1 MWKEKGRDLMRKSVL
16 VYLVLLISI
25 FCYANICFAAIKGDI
40 NGDGRIDEKDVTL
53 VKEYLIDLRTFS
65 DYEFYLADMND
76 DKQITLT
83 DMVLVLRVSLGE
95 NISDGDVLGDVN
107 SDGRLDSQDYDLLL
121 AYVQGKATLTN
132 RAMAV
137 ADANRDG
144 AINILDCVWIL
155 NIVKGKTY
163 YPVEVVN
170 VPDGWY
176 KISPIREQDMSLTTN
191 DGAVDKSQ
199 PNWEY
204 AIQGQTPYIEKYT
217 NDDYHKFYIQR
228 NGDSYAIRSKV
239 NNMYMRTMENG
250 RVSFGLEGDSTLFI
264 WKFIKSNGAYY
275 LVSMMGETGK
285 VLDKQGPFYV
295 EMSTIGNLD
304 SQRWVLQKVDA
315 PGSNSKPST
324 PDNKQETD
332 KNKDNNNNNNNNNS
346 GDDNQKE
353 ENSNVNGKY
362 YTVSTPCQNLLLRKA
377 ANNKSE
383 VIAKMPKGS
392 KVIVTSIDNNGWAS
406 VEFQGQKGYAF
417 AKFLTKGE

>member
-1 MWKEKGRDLMRKSVL
+1 MRKSVL

-25 FCYANICFAAIKGDI
+25 FCYANICFAAAKGDI

-53 VKEYLIDLRTFS
+53 IQEYITELRTFS
-65 DYEFYLADMND
+65 DYEFYLADMNG

-83 DMVLVLRVSLGE
+83 DMALVISVSLGE
-95 NISDGDVLGDVN
+95 NISDGDILGDVN

-121 AYVQGKATLTN
+121 AYVQGKTTLTN

-144 AINILDCVWIL
+144 AINILDCVWVL

-163 YPVEVVN
+163 YPVEVIN

-176 KISPIREQDMSLTTN
+176 KISPIREQDMSLTIN
-191 DGAVDKSQ
+191 DKGVDKSQ
-199 PNWEY
+199 PNWQY
-204 AIQGQTPYIEKYT
+204 AIQGQIPYIEKYT

-228 NGDSYAIRSKV
+228 NGDNYAIRSKV
-239 NNMYMRTMENG
+239 GNMYICTMENG
-250 RVSFGLEGDSTLFI
+250 RVIFGLAGNSIPFI
-264 WKFIKSNGAYY
+264 WKFIKSNGACY
-275 LVSMMGETGK
+275 LVSMRGEAGK
-285 VLDKQGPFYV
+285 VLDNKGSSYV
-295 EMSTIGNLD
+295 EMSTIDNLD
-304 SQRWVLQKVDA
+304 SQRWVLQEVDA
-315 PGSNSKPST
+315 PSSTSKPST

-332 KNKDNNNNNNNNNS
+332 KNKDNNNNNNNS
-346 GDDNQKE
+346 GDDNKKD

>member
-1 MWKEKGRDLMRKSVL
+1 MRKSVL

-25 FCYANICFAAIKGDI
+25 FCYANICFAAAKGDI

-53 VKEYLIDLRTFS
+53 IKKYIIELITFS

-83 DMVLVLRVSLGE
+83 DMAMAIRVSLGE

-144 AINILDCVWIL
+144 AINILDCVWVL

-163 YPVEVVN
+163 YPVEMAD

-176 KISPIREQDMSLTTN
+176 KISPIRAQDMSLTIN
-191 DGAVDKSQ
+191 DKGVDKSQ
-199 PNWEY
+199 PTWQY
-204 AIQGQTPYIEKYT
+204 AIQGQTPYMEKYS

-228 NGDSYAIRSKV
+228 NGDSYAIRSQIG
-239 NNMYMRTMENG
+239 NMYICNLENG
-250 RVSFGLEGDSTLFI
+250 RVIFGLAGNNIPFI
-264 WKFIKSNGAYY
+264 WKFIKSNGACY
-275 LVSMMGETGK
+275 LVSMRGEAGK
-285 VLDKQGPFYV
+285 VLDNKGSSYV
-295 EMSTIGNLD
+295 EMSTIDNLD

-315 PGSNSKPST
+315 PSSNSKPST

-332 KNKDNNNNNNNNNS
+332 KNKDNNNNNNNS
-346 GDDNQKE
+346 GDGNRKDG
-353 ENSNVNGKY
+353 NSNVDGTY
-362 YTVSTPCQNLLLRKA
+362 YTVSPPCQNLLLRKD

>member
-1 MWKEKGRDLMRKSVL
+1 MRKSVL

-25 FCYANICFAAIKGDI
+25 FCYANICFAAAKGDI

-53 VKEYLIDLRTFS
+53 IQEYITELRTFS
-65 DYEFYLADMND
+65 DYEFYLADMNG

-83 DMVLVLRVSLGE
+83 DMALVISVSLGE
-95 NISDGDVLGDVN
+95 NISDGDILGDVN

-144 AINILDCVWIL
+144 AINILDCVWVL

-176 KISPIREQDMSLTTN
+176 KISPIREQDMSLTIN
-191 DGAVDKSQ
+191 DKGVDKSQ
-199 PNWEY
+199 PNWQY
-204 AIQGQTPYIEKYT
+204 AIQGQIPYIEKYT

-228 NGDSYAIRSKV
+228 NGDNYAIRSKV
-239 NNMYMRTMENG
+239 GNMFIYTLQNG
-250 RVSFGLEGDSTLFI
+250 RVVFGLAGNSPFI

-275 LVSMMGETGK
+275 LVSMMGGAGK
-285 VLDKQGPFYV
+285 VLDNKGSSYV
-295 EMSTIGNLD
+295 EMSTIDNLD
-304 SQRWVLQKVDA
+304 SQRWVLEKI
-315 PGSNSKPST
+315 SEMSSLKPED
-324 PDNKQETD
+324 PNNKR
-332 KNKDNNNNNNNNNS
+332 
-346 GDDNQKE
+346 E
-353 ENSNVNGKY
+353 EY

>member
-1 MWKEKGRDLMRKSVL
+1 MRKSVL
-16 VYLVLLISI
+16 VYLVLIISI
-25 FCYANICFAAIKGDI
+25 FCYANICFAATKGDI
-40 NGDGRIDEKDVTL
+40 NGDGRINESDRQIL
-53 VKEYLIDLRTFS
+53 S
-65 DYEFYLADMND
+65 DYLQGRKNLTDYEKSLADINGD
-76 DKQITLT
+76 SIVDNRDLDILIQIAKGTY
-83 DMVLVLRVSLGE
+83 S
-95 NISDGDVLGDVN
+95 SYGDILGDVN

-144 AINILDCVWIL
+144 AINILDCVWVL

-176 KISPIREQDMSLTTN
+176 KISPIREQDMSLTIN
-191 DGAVDKSQ
+191 DKGVDKSQ
-199 PNWEY
+199 PNWQY
-204 AIQGQTPYIEKYT
+204 AIQGQIPYIEKYT

-228 NGDSYAIRSKV
+228 NGDNYAIRSKV
-239 NNMYMRTMENG
+239 GNMYICTMENG
-250 RVSFGLEGDSTLFI
+250 RVIFGLEGNSIPFI
-264 WKFIKSNGAYY
+264 WKFIKSNGACY
-275 LVSMMGETGK
+275 LVSMRGEAGK
-285 VLDKQGPFYV
+285 VLDNKGSSYV
-295 EMSTIGNLD
+295 EMSTIDNLD
-304 SQRWVLQKVDA
+304 SQRWVLEKI
-315 PGSNSKPST
+315 SETSSLKPEDT
-324 PDNKQETD
+324 NNKR
-332 KNKDNNNNNNNNNS
+332 
-346 GDDNQKE
+346 E
-353 ENSNVNGKY
+353 EY

>member
-1 MWKEKGRDLMRKSVL
+1 MRKSVL
-16 VYLVLLISI
+16 VYLVLIISI
-25 FCYANICFAAIKGDI
+25 FCYANICFAATKGDI
-40 NGDGRIDEKDVTL
+40 NGDGRINEGDRQIL
-53 VKEYLIDLRTFS
+53 S
-65 DYEFYLADMND
+65 DYLQGRKNLTDYEKSLADINGD
-76 DKQITLT
+76 SIVDNRDLDILTQIAKGTY
-83 DMVLVLRVSLGE
+83 S
-95 NISDGDVLGDVN
+95 SYGDILGDVN

-144 AINILDCVWIL
+144 AINILDCVWVL

-176 KISPIREQDMSLTTN
+176 KISPIREQDMSLTIN
-191 DGAVDKSQ
+191 DKGIDKSQ
-199 PNWEY
+199 PNWQY
-204 AIQGQTPYIEKYT
+204 AIQGQIPYIEKYT

-228 NGDSYAIRSKV
+228 NSDNYAIRSKV
-239 NNMYMRTMENG
+239 GNMYICTMENG
-250 RVSFGLEGDSTLFI
+250 RVIFGLEGNSIPFI

-275 LVSMMGETGK
+275 LVSMRGEAGK
-285 VLDKQGPFYV
+285 VLDNKGSSYV
-295 EMSTIGNLD
+295 EMATIDNLD
-304 SQRWVLQKVDA
+304 SQRWVLEKI
-315 PGSNSKPST
+315 SETSSLKPEDT
-324 PDNKQETD
+324 NNKR
-332 KNKDNNNNNNNNNS
+332 
-346 GDDNQKE
+346 E
-353 ENSNVNGKY
+353 EY

>member
-1 MWKEKGRDLMRKSVL
+1 MRKSVL
-16 VYLVLLISI
+16 VYLVLLINI
-25 FCYANICFAAIKGDI
+25 FCYANICFAATKGDI

-53 VKEYLIDLRTFS
+53 IKEYIIELRTFS
-65 DYEFYLADMND
+65 DYEFYLADMNG

-83 DMVLVLRVSLGE
+83 DMAMVIRVSLGE

-121 AYVQGKATLTN
+121 AYVQGKVTLTN

-144 AINILDCVWIL
+144 AINILDCVWVL

-163 YPVEVVN
+163 YPVEMAN
-170 VPDGWY
+170 MPDGWY
-176 KISPIREQDMSLTTN
+176 KISPIREQDMSLTIN
-191 DGAVDKSQ
+191 DKGVDKSQ
-199 PNWEY
+199 PNWQY
-204 AIQGQTPYIEKYT
+204 AIQGQIPYIEKYT

-239 NNMYMRTMENG
+239 GNMYICTMENG
-250 RVSFGLEGDSTLFI
+250 RVIFGLAGNNIPFI
-264 WKFIKSNGAYY
+264 WKFIKSNGACY
-275 LVSMMGETGK
+275 LVSMRGEAGK
-285 VLDKQGPFYV
+285 VLDNKGSSYV
-295 EMSTIGNLD
+295 EMSTIDNLD
-304 SQRWVLQKVDA
+304 SQRWVLEKISETPYPKPED
-315 PGSNSKPST
+315 PNGDSNR
-324 PDNKQETD
+324 
-332 KNKDNNNNNNNNNS
+332 KD
-346 GDDNQKE
+346 

>member
-1 MWKEKGRDLMRKSVL
+1 MRKSVF

-25 FCYANICFAAIKGDI
+25 FCYANICFAATKGDI

-53 VKEYLIDLRTFS
+53 IQEYITELRTFS
-65 DYEFYLADMND
+65 DYEFYLADMD
-76 DKQITLT
+76 GDKQITLT
-83 DMVLVLRVSLGE
+83 DMALVISVSLGE

-144 AINILDCVWIL
+144 AINILDCVWVL

-176 KISPIREQDMSLTTN
+176 KISPIREQDMSLTIN
-191 DGAVDKSQ
+191 DKGVDKSQ
-199 PNWEY
+199 PNWQY
-204 AIQGQTPYIEKYT
+204 AIQGQIPYIEKYT

-228 NGDSYAIRSKV
+228 NGDNYAISSKV
-239 NNMYMRTMENG
+239 GNMYIWTMENG
-250 RVSFGLEGDSTLFI
+250 RVIFGLAGNSIPFI
-264 WKFIKSNGAYY
+264 WKFIKSNEAYY
-275 LVSMMGETGK
+275 LVSMRGEAGK
-285 VLDKQGPFYV
+285 VLDNKGSSYV
-295 EMSTIGNLD
+295 EMSTIDNLD
-304 SQRWVLQKVDA
+304 SQRWVLEKISETPYPKPED
-315 PGSNSKPST
+315 SN
-324 PDNKQETD
+324 DKQE
-332 KNKDNNNNNNNNNS
+332 
-346 GDDNQKE
+346 E
-353 ENSNVNGKY
+353 Y

>member
-1 MWKEKGRDLMRKSVL
+1 MRKSVL

-40 NGDGRIDEKDVTL
+40 NGDGRINESDRQIL
-53 VKEYLIDLRTFS
+53 S
-65 DYEFYLADMND
+65 DYLQGR
-76 DKQITLT
+76 KTLT
-83 DMVLVLRVSLGE
+83 DYEKSLADI
-95 NISDGDVLGDVN
+95 NGDSIVDNRDLDILTQIAKGTYSSYGDILGDVN
-107 SDGRLDSQDYDLLL
+107 SDGRLDSQDYSLLL

-144 AINILDCVWIL
+144 AINILDCVWVL

-176 KISPIREQDMSLTTN
+176 KISPIREQDMSLTIN
-191 DGAVDKSQ
+191 DKGVDKSQ
-199 PNWEY
+199 PTWQY
-204 AIQGQTPYIEKYT
+204 AIQGQTPYMEKYS

-228 NGDSYAIRSKV
+228 NGDSYAIRSQIG
-239 NNMYMRTMENG
+239 NMYICNLENG
-250 RVSFGLEGDSTLFI
+250 RVIFGLAGNSIPFI

-275 LVSMMGETGK
+275 LVSMRGEAGK
-285 VLDKQGPFYV
+285 VLDNKGSSYV
-295 EMSTIGNLD
+295 EMSTIDNLD
-304 SQRWVLQKVDA
+304 SQRWILEKISETSY
-315 PGSNSKPST
+315 PKPED
-324 PDNKQETD
+324 PNDNP
-332 KNKDNNNNNNNNNS
+332 NDNPN
-346 GDDNQKE
+346 G
-353 ENSNVNGKY
+353 NSNQY
-362 YTVSTPCQNLLLRKA
+362 YMVAPPCQNLLLRKA

>member
-1 MWKEKGRDLMRKSVL
+1 MRKSVL
-16 VYLVLLISI
+16 VYLVLIISI
-25 FCYANICFAAIKGDI
+25 FCYANICFAATKGDI
-40 NGDGRIDEKDVTL
+40 NGDGRINESDRQIL
-53 VKEYLIDLRTFS
+53 S
-65 DYEFYLADMND
+65 DYLQGRKNLTDYEKSLADINGD
-76 DKQITLT
+76 SIVDNRDLDILTQIAKGTYSSYG
-83 DMVLVLRVSLGE
+83 DILGE
-95 NISDGDVLGDVN
+95 VN

-121 AYVQGKATLTN
+121 AYVQGKAILTN

-144 AINILDCVWIL
+144 AINILDCVWVL

-176 KISPIREQDMSLTTN
+176 KISPIREQDMSLTIN
-191 DGAVDKSQ
+191 DKGVDKSQ
-199 PNWEY
+199 PNWQY
-204 AIQGQTPYIEKYT
+204 AIQGQIPYIEKYT

-228 NGDSYAIRSKV
+228 NSDNYAIRSKV
-239 NNMYMRTMENG
+239 GNMYICTMENG
-250 RVSFGLEGDSTLFI
+250 RVIFGLEGNSIPFI

-275 LVSMMGETGK
+275 LVSMRGEAGK
-285 VLDKQGPFYV
+285 VLDNKGSSYV
-295 EMSTIGNLD
+295 EMSTIDNLD
-304 SQRWVLQKVDA
+304 SQRWVLEKI
-315 PGSNSKPST
+315 SETSSLKPEDT
-324 PDNKQETD
+324 NNKR
-332 KNKDNNNNNNNNNS
+332 
-346 GDDNQKE
+346 E
-353 ENSNVNGKY
+353 EY

>member
-1 MWKEKGRDLMRKSVL
+1 MRKSVL
-16 VYLVLLISI
+16 VYLVLIISI
-25 FCYANICFAAIKGDI
+25 FCYANICFAATKGDI

-53 VKEYLIDLRTFS
+53 VKEYIIGLRTFS

-107 SDGRLDSQDYDLLL
+107 SDGRLDSQDNDLLL

-144 AINILDCVWIL
+144 AINIMDCVWIL

-163 YPVEVVN
+163 YPVEMAY

-199 PNWEY
+199 SNWQY

-239 NNMYMRTMENG
+239 GNMFIYTLQNG
-250 RVSFGLEGDSTLFI
+250 RVFFGLAGNSPFI

-275 LVSMMGETGK
+275 LVSMMGGAGK
-285 VLDKQGPFYV
+285 VLDTRGSSYV
-295 EMSTIGNLD
+295 EMFTIDNLD
-304 SQRWVLQKVDA
+304 SQRWVLEKINETSYPK
-315 PGSNSKPST
+315 PGDTN
-324 PDNKQETD
+324 DNQENI
-332 KNKDNNNNNNNNNS
+332 KKE
-346 GDDNQKE
+346 DDNPNGDSNRKD
-353 ENSNVNGKY
+353 ENSNVNGKF

-383 VIAKMPKGS
+383 IIAKMPKGS

-406 VEFQGQKGYAF
+406 VEFRGQKGYAF

>member
-1 MWKEKGRDLMRKSVL
+1 MRKSVL
-16 VYLVLLISI
+16 VYLVLIISI
-25 FCYANICFAAIKGDI
+25 FCYANICFAATKGDI
-40 NGDGRIDEKDVTL
+40 NGDGRINESDRQIL
-53 VKEYLIDLRTFS
+53 S
-65 DYEFYLADMND
+65 DYLQGRKNLTDYEKSLADINGD
-76 DKQITLT
+76 SIVDNRDLDILTQIAKGTY
-83 DMVLVLRVSLGE
+83 S
-95 NISDGDVLGDVN
+95 SYGDILGDVN

-144 AINILDCVWIL
+144 AINILDCVWVL

-176 KISPIREQDMSLTTN
+176 KISPIREQDMSLTIN
-191 DGAVDKSQ
+191 DKGVDKSQ
-199 PNWEY
+199 PNWQY
-204 AIQGQTPYIEKYT
+204 AIQGQIPYIEKYT

-228 NGDSYAIRSKV
+228 NGDNYAIRSKV
-239 NNMYMRTMENG
+239 GNMYICTMENG
-250 RVSFGLEGDSTLFI
+250 RVIFGLEGNSIPFI
-264 WKFIKSNGAYY
+264 WKFIKSNGACY
-275 LVSMMGETGK
+275 LVSMRGEAGK
-285 VLDKQGPFYV
+285 VLDNKGSSYV
-295 EMSTIGNLD
+295 EMSTIDNLY
-304 SQRWVLQKVDA
+304 SQRWVLEKI
-315 PGSNSKPST
+315 SETSSLKPEDT
-324 PDNKQETD
+324 NNKR
-332 KNKDNNNNNNNNNS
+332 
-346 GDDNQKE
+346 E
-353 ENSNVNGKY
+353 EY

>member
-1 MWKEKGRDLMRKSVL
+1 MRKSVF

-25 FCYANICFAAIKGDI
+25 FCYANICFAATKGDI

-53 VKEYLIDLRTFS
+53 IQEYITELRTFS
-65 DYEFYLADMND
+65 DYEFYLADMD
-76 DKQITLT
+76 GDKQITLT
-83 DMVLVLRVSLGE
+83 DMALVISVSLGE

-144 AINILDCVWIL
+144 AINILDCVWVL

-176 KISPIREQDMSLTTN
+176 KISPIREQDMSLTIN
-191 DGAVDKSQ
+191 DKGVDKSQ
-199 PNWEY
+199 PNWQY
-204 AIQGQTPYIEKYT
+204 AIQGQIPYIEKYT

-228 NGDSYAIRSKV
+228 NGDNYAIRSKV
-239 NNMYMRTMENG
+239 GNMYIWTMENG
-250 RVSFGLEGDSTLFI
+250 RVIFGLEGNSIPFI
-264 WKFIKSNGAYY
+264 WKFIKSNGACY
-275 LVSMMGETGK
+275 LVSMRGEAGK
-285 VLDKQGPFYV
+285 VLDNKGSSYV
-295 EMSTIGNLD
+295 EMSTIDNLD
-304 SQRWVLQKVDA
+304 SQRWVLQKVEA
-315 PGSNSKPST
+315 SSSNSKPSDS
-324 PDNKQETD
+324 DNKQETD

-346 GDDNQKE
+346 DDDNKKD
-353 ENSNVNGKY
+353 ENSNVNGTY

>member
-1 MWKEKGRDLMRKSVL
+1 MRKSVL

-25 FCYANICFAAIKGDI
+25 FCYANICFAAAKGDI

-53 VKEYLIDLRTFS
+53 IQEYITELRTFS
-65 DYEFYLADMND
+65 DYEFYLADMNG

-83 DMVLVLRVSLGE
+83 DMALVISVSLGE
-95 NISDGDVLGDVN
+95 NISDGDILGDVN

-121 AYVQGKATLTN
+121 AYVQGKTTLTN

-144 AINILDCVWIL
+144 AINILDCVWVL

-163 YPVEVVN
+163 YPVEVIN

-176 KISPIREQDMSLTTN
+176 KISPIREQDMSLTIN
-191 DGAVDKSQ
+191 DKGVDKSQ
-199 PNWEY
+199 PNWQY
-204 AIQGQTPYIEKYT
+204 AIQGQIPYIEKYT

-228 NGDSYAIRSKV
+228 NGDNYAIRSKV
-239 NNMYMRTMENG
+239 GNMYICTMENG
-250 RVSFGLEGDSTLFI
+250 RVIFGLEGNSIPFI
-264 WKFIKSNGAYY
+264 WKFIKSNGACY
-275 LVSMMGETGK
+275 LVSMRGEAGK
-285 VLDKQGPFYV
+285 VLDNKGSSYV
-295 EMSTIGNLD
+295 EMSTIDNLD
-304 SQRWVLQKVDA
+304 SQRWVLEKISETPCPKPEA
-315 PGSNSKPST
+315 PN
-324 PDNKQETD
+324 NKR
-332 KNKDNNNNNNNNNS
+332 
-346 GDDNQKE
+346 E
-353 ENSNVNGKY
+353 EY

>member
-1 MWKEKGRDLMRKSVL
+1 MRKSVL
-16 VYLVLLISI
+16 VYLVLIISI
-25 FCYANICFAAIKGDI
+25 FCYANICFAATKGDI
-40 NGDGRIDEKDVTL
+40 NGDGRINESDRQIL
-53 VKEYLIDLRTFS
+53 S
-65 DYEFYLADMND
+65 DYLQGRKNLTDYEKSLADINGD
-76 DKQITLT
+76 SIVDNRDLDILTQIAKGTY
-83 DMVLVLRVSLGE
+83 S
-95 NISDGDVLGDVN
+95 SYGDILGDVN

-144 AINILDCVWIL
+144 AINILDCVWVL

-176 KISPIREQDMSLTTN
+176 KISPIREQDMSLTIN
-191 DGAVDKSQ
+191 DKCIDKSQ
-199 PNWEY
+199 PNWQY
-204 AIQGQTPYIEKYT
+204 AIQGQIPYIEKYT

-228 NGDSYAIRSKV
+228 NGDNYAIRSKV
-239 NNMYMRTMENG
+239 GNMYICTMENG
-250 RVSFGLEGDSTLFI
+250 RVNFGLEGNSIPFI

-275 LVSMMGETGK
+275 LVSMRGEAGK
-285 VLDKQGPFYV
+285 VLDNKGSSYV
-295 EMSTIGNLD
+295 EMSTIDNLD
-304 SQRWVLQKVDA
+304 SQRWVLKEV
-315 PGSNSKPST
+315 GESSSISKPST

-332 KNKDNNNNNNNNNS
+332 KNKDNNNNNNNS
-346 GDDNQKE
+346 GDDNRKD

>member
-1 MWKEKGRDLMRKSVL
+1 MRKSVL
-16 VYLVLLISI
+16 VYLVLLINI
-25 FCYANICFAAIKGDI
+25 FCYANICFAATKGDI

-53 VKEYLIDLRTFS
+53 IKKYIIELITFS
-65 DYEFYLADMND
+65 DYEFYLADMNG

-83 DMVLVLRVSLGE
+83 DMAMAIRVSLGE

-144 AINILDCVWIL
+144 AINILDCVWVL

-170 VPDGWY
+170 VSDGWY
-176 KISPIREQDMSLTTN
+176 KISPIREQDMSLTIN
-191 DGAVDKSQ
+191 DKGIDKSQ
-199 PNWEY
+199 PNWQY

-228 NGDSYAIRSKV
+228 NGDNYAIRSKV
-239 NNMYMRTMENG
+239 GNMYICAMENG
-250 RVSFGLEGDSTLFI
+250 RVIFGLEGNSIPFI
-264 WKFIKSNGAYY
+264 WKFIKSNGACY
-275 LVSMMGETGK
+275 LVSMRGEAGK
-285 VLDKQGPFYV
+285 VLDNKGSSYV
-295 EMSTIGNLD
+295 EMSTIDNLD
-304 SQRWVLQKVDA
+304 SQRWVLNEV
-315 PGSNSKPST
+315 GESSSISKPSD
-324 PDNKQETD
+324 PDNEQDAD
-332 KNKDNNNNNNNNNS
+332 KNKDNGNNSNNNS
-346 GDDNQKE
+346 GDDNRKD

>member
-1 MWKEKGRDLMRKSVL
+1 MRKSVL
-16 VYLVLLISI
+16 VYLVLLINI
-25 FCYANICFAAIKGDI
+25 FCYANICFAATKGDI

-53 VKEYLIDLRTFS
+53 VKEYIIELRTFS

-144 AINILDCVWIL
+144 AINILDCVWVL

-176 KISPIREQDMSLTTN
+176 KVSPIREQDMSLTIN
-191 DGAVDKSQ
+191 DKGIDKSQ
-199 PNWEY
+199 PNWQY
-204 AIQGQTPYIEKYT
+204 AIQGQIPYIEKYT

-228 NGDSYAIRSKV
+228 NGDNYAIRSKV
-239 NNMYMRTMENG
+239 GNMYICTMENG
-250 RVSFGLEGDSTLFI
+250 RVIFGLEGNSIPFI

-275 LVSMMGETGK
+275 LVSMRGEAGK
-285 VLDKQGPFYV
+285 VLDNKGSSYV
-295 EMSTIGNLD
+295 EMSTIDNLD
-304 SQRWVLQKVDA
+304 SQRWIFKEVDA
-315 PGSNSKPST
+315 PSSTSKPND
-324 PDNKQETD
+324 PDTKQETD
-332 KNKDNNNNNNNNNS
+332 KNTW
-346 GDDNQKE
+346 GYLY
-353 ENSNVNGKY
+353 V
-362 YTVSTPCQNLLLRKA
+362 VSPPCQNLLLRKE

-392 KVIVTSIDNNGWAS
+392 KVVIWGVDDNGWAA
-406 VEFQGQKGYAF
+406 VDYDGKRGYAY
-417 AKFLTKGE
+417 AKFLQQDESKLGFADYPLARRNTGPCHD

>member
-1 MWKEKGRDLMRKSVL
+1 MRKSVL

-25 FCYANICFAAIKGDI
+25 FCYANICFAATKGDI
-40 NGDGRIDEKDVTL
+40 NGDGRINESDRQIL
-53 VKEYLIDLRTFS
+53 S
-65 DYEFYLADMND
+65 DYLQGRKNLTDYEKSLADINGD
-76 DKQITLT
+76 SIVDNRDLDILTQIAKGNY
-83 DMVLVLRVSLGE
+83 S
-95 NISDGDVLGDVN
+95 SYGDILGDVN

-144 AINILDCVWIL
+144 AINILDCVWVL

-163 YPVEVVN
+163 YPVEMAN
-170 VPDGWY
+170 MPDGWY
-176 KISPIREQDMSLTTN
+176 KISPIREHDMSLTIN
-191 DGAVDKSQ
+191 DKGVDKSQ
-199 PNWEY
+199 PNWQY
-204 AIQGQTPYIEKYT
+204 AIQGQIPYIEKYT

-228 NGDSYAIRSKV
+228 NGDNYAIRSKV
-239 NNMYMRTMENG
+239 GNMYICTMENG
-250 RVSFGLEGDSTLFI
+250 RVIFGLAGNSIPFI

-275 LVSMMGETGK
+275 LVSMRGEAGK
-285 VLDKQGPFYV
+285 VLDNKGSSYV
-295 EMSTIGNLD
+295 EMSTIDNLD
-304 SQRWVLQKVDA
+304 SQRWVLEKISET
-315 PGSNSKPST
+315 PYPKPED
-324 PDNKQETD
+324 PNDKQE
-332 KNKDNNNNNNNNNS
+332 
-346 GDDNQKE
+346 E
-353 ENSNVNGKY
+353 Y

>member
-1 MWKEKGRDLMRKSVL
+1 MRKSVL
-16 VYLVLLISI
+16 VYLVLIISI
-25 FCYANICFAAIKGDI
+25 FCYANICFAATKGDI
-40 NGDGRIDEKDVTL
+40 NGDGRINEGDRQIL
-53 VKEYLIDLRTFS
+53 S
-65 DYEFYLADMND
+65 DYLQGRKNLTDYEKSLADINGD
-76 DKQITLT
+76 SIVDNRDLDILTQIAKGTY
-83 DMVLVLRVSLGE
+83 S
-95 NISDGDVLGDVN
+95 SYGDILGDVN

-144 AINILDCVWIL
+144 AINILDCVWVL

-176 KISPIREQDMSLTTN
+176 KISPIREQDMSLTIN
-191 DGAVDKSQ
+191 DKGIDKSQ
-199 PNWEY
+199 PNWQY
-204 AIQGQTPYIEKYT
+204 AIQGQIPYIEKYT

-228 NGDSYAIRSKV
+228 NGDNYAIRSKV
-239 NNMYMRTMENG
+239 GNMYICTMENG
-250 RVSFGLEGDSTLFI
+250 RVIFGLEGNSIPFI

-275 LVSMMGETGK
+275 LVSMRGEAGK
-285 VLDKQGPFYV
+285 VLDNKGSSYV
-295 EMSTIGNLD
+295 EMSTIDNLD
-304 SQRWVLQKVDA
+304 SQRWVLKKISETPCPKPED
-315 PGSNSKPST
+315 PNGDSNR
-324 PDNKQETD
+324 
-332 KNKDNNNNNNNNNS
+332 KD
-346 GDDNQKE
+346 

>member
-1 MWKEKGRDLMRKSVL
+1 MRKSVL

-25 FCYANICFAAIKGDI
+25 FCYANICFAAAKGDI

-53 VKEYLIDLRTFS
+53 IQEYITELRTFS
-65 DYEFYLADMND
+65 DYEFYLADMNG

-83 DMVLVLRVSLGE
+83 DMALVISVSLGE
-95 NISDGDVLGDVN
+95 NISDGDILGDVN

-121 AYVQGKATLTN
+121 AYVQGKVTLTN

-144 AINILDCVWIL
+144 AINILDCVWVL

-176 KISPIREQDMSLTTN
+176 KISPIREQDMSLTIN
-191 DGAVDKSQ
+191 DKGVDKSQ
-199 PNWEY
+199 PNWQY
-204 AIQGQTPYIEKYT
+204 AIQGQIPYIEKYT

-228 NGDSYAIRSKV
+228 NGDNYAIRSKV
-239 NNMYMRTMENG
+239 GNMYICTMENG
-250 RVSFGLEGDSTLFI
+250 RVIFGLEGNSIPFI

-275 LVSMMGETGK
+275 LLSMMGGAGK
-285 VLDKQGPFYV
+285 VLDNKGSSYV
-295 EMSTIGNLD
+295 EMSTIDNLD
-304 SQRWVLQKVDA
+304 SQRWVLEKISETLC
-315 PGSNSKPST
+315 PKPEDT
-324 PDNKQETD
+324 NDKQED
-332 KNKDNNNNNNNNNS
+332 IKKEEDNPNGDSNRKD
-346 GDDNQKE
+346 

>member
-1 MWKEKGRDLMRKSVL
+1 MRKSVL
-16 VYLVLLISI
+16 VYLVLIISI
-25 FCYANICFAAIKGDI
+25 FCYANICFAATKGDI
-40 NGDGRIDEKDVTL
+40 NGDGRINESDRQIL
-53 VKEYLIDLRTFS
+53 S
-65 DYEFYLADMND
+65 DYLQGRKNLTDYEKSLADINGD
-76 DKQITLT
+76 SIVDNRDLDILTQIAKGTY
-83 DMVLVLRVSLGE
+83 S
-95 NISDGDVLGDVN
+95 SYGDILGDVN

-144 AINILDCVWIL
+144 AINILDCVWVL

-176 KISPIREQDMSLTTN
+176 KISPIRAKDSVLSVNTQGTQ
-191 DGAVDKSQ
+191 GVQFYIDK
-199 PNWEY
+199 Y
-204 AIQGQTPYIEKYT
+204 QGNNNQ
-217 NDDYHKFYIQR
+217 KFYIKGTGGIHSIKSG
-228 NGDSYAIRSKV
+228 NSDLYMLTSSGGTAFLGFDSSINPAIWR
-239 NNMYMRTMENG
+239 
-250 RVSFGLEGDSTLFI
+250 
-264 WKFIKSNGAYY
+264 FIKTNDAYY
-275 LVSMMGETGK
+275 LVSMMGEVGK
-285 VLDKQGPFYV
+285 VLDNKGSSYV
-295 EMSTIGNLD
+295 EMTTIDNLD
-304 SQRWVLQKVDA
+304 SQRWILQKVDA
-315 PGSNSKPST
+315 PSSNSKPSVS
-324 PDNKQETD
+324 DKKQETD
-332 KNKDNNNNNNNNNS
+332 ENKDNNNNNNNNNS
-346 GDDNQKE
+346 GEDNKKE
-353 ENSNVNGKY
+353 ENSNVNGTY

>member
-1 MWKEKGRDLMRKSVL
+1 MRKSVL
-16 VYLVLLISI
+16 VYLVLLINI
-25 FCYANICFAAIKGDI
+25 FCYANICFAATKGDI

-53 VKEYLIDLRTFS
+53 IKKYIIELITFS
-65 DYEFYLADMND
+65 DYEFYLADMNG

-83 DMVLVLRVSLGE
+83 DMAMAIRVSLGE

-144 AINILDCVWIL
+144 AINILDCVWVL

-163 YPVEVVN
+163 YPVEMAD

-176 KISPIREQDMSLTTN
+176 KISPIREQDMSLTIN
-191 DGAVDKSQ
+191 DKGIDKSQ
-199 PNWEY
+199 PNWQY

-228 NGDSYAIRSKV
+228 NGDNYAIRSKV
-239 NNMYMRTMENG
+239 GNMYICTMENG
-250 RVSFGLEGDSTLFI
+250 RVNFGLEGNSIPFI

-275 LVSMMGETGK
+275 LVSMRGEAGK
-285 VLDKQGPFYV
+285 VLDNKGSSYV
-295 EMSTIGNLD
+295 EMSTIDNLD
-304 SQRWVLQKVDA
+304 SQRWVLEKI
-315 PGSNSKPST
+315 SETSSLKPE
-324 PDNKQETD
+324 DLNNKR
-332 KNKDNNNNNNNNNS
+332 
-346 GDDNQKE
+346 E
-353 ENSNVNGKY
+353 EY

>member
-1 MWKEKGRDLMRKSVL
+1 MRKSVL
-16 VYLVLLISI
+16 VYLVLIISI
-25 FCYANICFAAIKGDI
+25 FCYANICFAATKGDI
-40 NGDGRIDEKDVTL
+40 NGDGRINEGDRQIL
-53 VKEYLIDLRTFS
+53 S
-65 DYEFYLADMND
+65 DYLQGRKNLTDYEKSLADINGD
-76 DKQITLT
+76 SIVDNRDLDILTQIAKGTY
-83 DMVLVLRVSLGE
+83 S
-95 NISDGDVLGDVN
+95 SYGDILGDVN

-144 AINILDCVWIL
+144 AINILDCVWVL

-176 KISPIREQDMSLTTN
+176 KISPIREQDMSLTIN
-191 DGAVDKSQ
+191 DKGIDKSQ
-199 PNWEY
+199 PNWQY
-204 AIQGQTPYIEKYT
+204 AIQGQIPYIEKYT

-228 NGDSYAIRSKV
+228 NGDNYAIRSKV
-239 NNMYMRTMENG
+239 GNMYICPMENG
-250 RVSFGLEGDSTLFI
+250 RVIFGLEGNSIPFI

-275 LVSMMGETGK
+275 LVSMRGEAGK
-285 VLDKQGPFYV
+285 VLDNKGSSYV
-295 EMSTIGNLD
+295 EMATIDNLD
-304 SQRWVLQKVDA
+304 SQRWVLEKI
-315 PGSNSKPST
+315 SETSSLKPEDT
-324 PDNKQETD
+324 NNKR
-332 KNKDNNNNNNNNNS
+332 
-346 GDDNQKE
+346 E
-353 ENSNVNGKY
+353 EY

>member
-1 MWKEKGRDLMRKSVL
+1 MRKSVL
-16 VYLVLLISI
+16 VYLVLIISI
-25 FCYANICFAAIKGDI
+25 FCYANVCFAATKGDI
-40 NGDGRIDEKDVTL
+40 NGDGRINESDRQIL
-53 VKEYLIDLRTFS
+53 S
-65 DYEFYLADMND
+65 DYLQGRKNLTDYEKSLADINGD
-76 DKQITLT
+76 SIVDNRDLDILTQIAKGTY
-83 DMVLVLRVSLGE
+83 S
-95 NISDGDVLGDVN
+95 SYGDILGDVN

-121 AYVQGKATLTN
+121 AYVQGKVTLTN

-144 AINILDCVWIL
+144 AINILDCVWVL

-170 VPDGWY
+170 VSDGWY
-176 KISPIREQDMSLTTN
+176 KISPIREQDMSLTIN
-191 DGAVDKSQ
+191 DKGVDKSQ
-199 PNWEY
+199 PNWQY

-228 NGDSYAIRSKV
+228 NGDNYAIRSKID
-239 NNMYMRTMENG
+239 NMYMDIIENG
-250 RVSFGLEGDSTLFI
+250 IVSFGLKGDSTLFI

-275 LVSMMGETGK
+275 LVSMRGEAGK
-285 VLDKQGPFYV
+285 VLDTKGSSYV
-295 EMSTIGNLD
+295 EMSTIDNLD
-304 SQRWVLQKVDA
+304 SQRWVLEKI
-315 PGSNSKPST
+315 SETSSLKPEDT
-324 PDNKQETD
+324 NNKR
-332 KNKDNNNNNNNNNS
+332 
-346 GDDNQKE
+346 E
-353 ENSNVNGKY
+353 EY

>member
-1 MWKEKGRDLMRKSVL
+1 MRKEKGRDLMRKSVL
-16 VYLVLLISI
+16 VYIVLIISI
-25 FCYANICFAAIKGDI
+25 FCYANICFAATKGDI

-53 VKEYLIDLRTFS
+53 VKEYIIELRTFS

-95 NISDGDVLGDVN
+95 NIYDGDVLGDVN
-107 SDGRLDSQDYDLLL
+107 SDGRLDSQDNDLLL

-144 AINILDCVWIL
+144 AINIMDCVWIL

-163 YPVEVVN
+163 YPVEMAD

-176 KISPIREQDMSLTTN
+176 KISPIREQDMSLTIN

-199 PNWEY
+199 SNWQY

-239 NNMYMRTMENG
+239 GNMFIYTLQNG
-250 RVSFGLEGDSTLFI
+250 RVVFGLAGNSPFI

-275 LVSMMGETGK
+275 LVSMMGGAGK
-285 VLDKQGPFYV
+285 VLDTRGSSYV
-295 EMSTIGNLD
+295 EMFTIDNLD
-304 SQRWVLQKVDA
+304 SQRWVLEKINETSYPK
-315 PGSNSKPST
+315 PGDTN
-324 PDNKQETD
+324 DNQENI
-332 KNKDNNNNNNNNNS
+332 KKE
-346 GDDNQKE
+346 DDNPNGDSNRKD
-353 ENSNVNGKY
+353 ENSNVNGKF

-406 VEFQGQKGYAF
+406 VEFRGQKGYAF

>member
-1 MWKEKGRDLMRKSVL
+1 MRKSVL

-40 NGDGRIDEKDVTL
+40 NGDGRINESDRQIL
-53 VKEYLIDLRTFS
+53 S
-65 DYEFYLADMND
+65 DYLQGR
-76 DKQITLT
+76 KTLT
-83 DMVLVLRVSLGE
+83 DYEKSLADI
-95 NISDGDVLGDVN
+95 NGDSIVDNRDLDILTQIAKGTYSSYGDILGDVN
-107 SDGRLDSQDYDLLL
+107 SDGRLDSQDYSLLL

-144 AINILDCVWIL
+144 AINILDCVWVL

-163 YPVEVVN
+163 YPVEMAN

-176 KISPIREQDMSLTTN
+176 KISPIREQDMSLTIN
-191 DGAVDKSQ
+191 DKGVDKSQ
-199 PNWEY
+199 PTWQY
-204 AIQGQTPYIEKYT
+204 AIQGQTPYMEKYS

-228 NGDSYAIRSKV
+228 NGDSYAIRSQIG
-239 NNMYMRTMENG
+239 NMYICNLENG
-250 RVSFGLEGDSTLFI
+250 RVIFGLAGNSIPFI

-275 LVSMMGETGK
+275 LVSMRGEAGK
-285 VLDKQGPFYV
+285 VLDNKGSSYV
-295 EMSTIGNLD
+295 EMSTIDNLD
-304 SQRWVLQKVDA
+304 SQRWILEKISETSY
-315 PGSNSKPST
+315 PKPED
-324 PDNKQETD
+324 PNDNP
-332 KNKDNNNNNNNNNS
+332 NDNPN
-346 GDDNQKE
+346 G
-353 ENSNVNGKY
+353 NSNQY
-362 YTVSTPCQNLLLRKA
+362 YMVAPPCQNLLLRKA

>member
-1 MWKEKGRDLMRKSVL
+1 MRKSVL
-16 VYLVLLISI
+16 VYLVLLINI
-25 FCYANICFAAIKGDI
+25 FCYANICFAATKGDI
-40 NGDGRIDEKDVTL
+40 NGDGRINESDRQIL
-53 VKEYLIDLRTFS
+53 S
-65 DYEFYLADMND
+65 DYLQGR
-76 DKQITLT
+76 KTLT
-83 DMVLVLRVSLGE
+83 DYEKSLADI
-95 NISDGDVLGDVN
+95 NGDSIVDNRDLDILTQIAKGTYSSYGDILGDVN

-144 AINILDCVWIL
+144 AINILDCVWVL

-163 YPVEVVN
+163 YPVEMAN

-176 KISPIREQDMSLTTN
+176 KISPIREQDMSLTIN
-191 DGAVDKSQ
+191 DKSVDKSQ
-199 PNWEY
+199 PNWQY
-204 AIQGQTPYIEKYT
+204 AIQGQIPYIEKYT

-228 NGDSYAIRSKV
+228 NGDNYAIRSKV
-239 NNMYMRTMENG
+239 GNMYICTMENG
-250 RVSFGLEGDSTLFI
+250 RVIFGLAGNSIPFI

-275 LVSMMGETGK
+275 LVSMRGEAGK
-285 VLDKQGPFYV
+285 VLDNKGSSYV
-295 EMSTIGNLD
+295 EMSTIDNLD
-304 SQRWVLQKVDA
+304 SQRWVLEKI
-315 PGSNSKPST
+315 SETSSLKPEDT
-324 PDNKQETD
+324 NNKQE
-332 KNKDNNNNNNNNNS
+332 
-346 GDDNQKE
+346 E
-353 ENSNVNGKY
+353 Y

>member
-1 MWKEKGRDLMRKSVL
+1 MRKSVL
-16 VYLVLLISI
+16 VYLVLLINI
-25 FCYANICFAAIKGDI
+25 FCYANICFAATKGDI
-40 NGDGRIDEKDVTL
+40 NGDGRINESDRQIL
-53 VKEYLIDLRTFS
+53 S
-65 DYEFYLADMND
+65 DYLQGR
-76 DKQITLT
+76 KTLT
-83 DMVLVLRVSLGE
+83 DYEKSLADI
-95 NISDGDVLGDVN
+95 NGDSIVDNRDLDILTQIAKGTYSSYGDILGDVN

-144 AINILDCVWIL
+144 AINILDCVWVL

-176 KISPIREQDMSLTTN
+176 KISPIREQDMSLTIN
-191 DGAVDKSQ
+191 DKGVDKSQ
-199 PNWEY
+199 PNWQY
-204 AIQGQTPYIEKYT
+204 AIQGQIPYIEKYT

-228 NGDSYAIRSKV
+228 NGDNYAIRSKV
-239 NNMYMRTMENG
+239 GNMYICTMENG
-250 RVSFGLEGDSTLFI
+250 RVIFGLEGNSIPFI

-275 LVSMMGETGK
+275 LVSMRGEAGK
-285 VLDKQGPFYV
+285 VLDNKGSSYV
-295 EMSTIGNLD
+295 EMSTIDNLD
-304 SQRWVLQKVDA
+304 SQRWVLEKISET
-315 PGSNSKPST
+315 PSSKPED
-324 PDNKQETD
+324 P
-332 KNKDNNNNNNNNNS
+332 NNNPNNNPN
-346 GDDNQKE
+346 GDSNRKD

-383 VIAKMPKGS
+383 VIAKIPKGS
-392 KVIVTSIDNNGWAS
+392 RVIVTSIDNNGWAS

>member
-1 MWKEKGRDLMRKSVL
+1 MRKSVL
-16 VYLVLLISI
+16 VYLVLLINI
-25 FCYANICFAAIKGDI
+25 FCYANICFAATKGDI

-53 VKEYLIDLRTFS
+53 IKKYIIELITFS
-65 DYEFYLADMND
+65 DYEFYLADMNG

-83 DMVLVLRVSLGE
+83 DMAMAIRVSLGE

-144 AINILDCVWIL
+144 AINILDCVWVL

-163 YPVEVVN
+163 YPVEMAD

-176 KISPIREQDMSLTTN
+176 KISPIRAQDMSLTIK
-191 DGAVDKSQ
+191 GGVIDKSQ
-199 PNWEY
+199 AHWS
-204 AIQGQTPYIEKYT
+204 IDVLGQTPYIEKYT

-239 NNMYMRTMENG
+239 DNMYMRTIENG
-250 RVSFGLEGDSTLFI
+250 RVNFGLEGDSI

-275 LVSMMGETGK
+275 LVSIMGEAGK
-285 VLDKQGPFYV
+285 VLDNKGSSYV
-295 EMSTIGNLD
+295 EMSTIDNLD
-304 SQRWVLQKVDA
+304 SQRWVLKEVDA
-315 PGSNSKPST
+315 PSSNSKPST

-332 KNKDNNNNNNNNNS
+332 KNKDNNNNNNNS
-346 GDDNQKE
+346 GDDNKKD

-362 YTVSTPCQNLLLRKA
+362 YTVSIPCQNLLLRKA

>member
-1 MWKEKGRDLMRKSVL
+1 MRKEKGRDLMRKSVL

-204 AIQGQTPYIEKYT
+204 AIQGQIPYIEKYT

-228 NGDSYAIRSKV
+228 NGDNYAIRSKV
-239 NNMYMRTMENG
+239 GNMYICTMENG
-250 RVSFGLEGDSTLFI
+250 RVNFGLEGNSIPFI

-275 LVSMMGETGK
+275 LVSMRGEAGK
-285 VLDKQGPFYV
+285 VLDNKGSSYV
-295 EMSTIGNLD
+295 EMSTIDNLD
-304 SQRWVLQKVDA
+304 SQRWVLEKI
-315 PGSNSKPST
+315 SEMSSLKPED
-324 PDNKQETD
+324 PNNKR
-332 KNKDNNNNNNNNNS
+332 
-346 GDDNQKE
+346 E
-353 ENSNVNGKY
+353 EY

-383 VIAKMPKGS
+383 VISKMPKGS

>member
-1 MWKEKGRDLMRKSVL
+1 MRKSVL
-16 VYLVLLISI
+16 VYLVLIISI
-25 FCYANICFAAIKGDI
+25 FCYANICFAVIKGDI
-40 NGDGRIDEKDVTL
+40 NGDGRINESDRQIL
-53 VKEYLIDLRTFS
+53 S
-65 DYEFYLADMND
+65 DYLQGR
-76 DKQITLT
+76 KTLT
-83 DMVLVLRVSLGE
+83 DYEKSLADI
-95 NISDGDVLGDVN
+95 NGDSIVDNRDLDILTQIAKGTYSSYGDILGDVN
-107 SDGRLDSQDYDLLL
+107 SDGRLDSQDYSLLL

-144 AINILDCVWIL
+144 AINILDCVWVL

-176 KISPIREQDMSLTTN
+176 KISPIREQDMSLTIN
-191 DGAVDKSQ
+191 DKGVDKSQ
-199 PNWEY
+199 PNWQY
-204 AIQGQTPYIEKYT
+204 AIQGQIPYIEKYT

-239 NNMYMRTMENG
+239 GNMYICTMENG
-250 RVSFGLEGDSTLFI
+250 RVIFGLAGNNIPFI

-275 LVSMMGETGK
+275 LVSMGGEAGK
-285 VLDKQGPFYV
+285 VLDNKGSSYV
-295 EMSTIGNLD
+295 EMSTIDNLD
-304 SQRWVLQKVDA
+304 SQRWVLEKISET
-315 PGSNSKPST
+315 PYPKPED
-324 PDNKQETD
+324 PNDKQE
-332 KNKDNNNNNNNNNS
+332 
-346 GDDNQKE
+346 E
-353 ENSNVNGKY
+353 Y

>member
-1 MWKEKGRDLMRKSVL
+1 MIKSVL
-16 VYLVLLISI
+16 VYLVLLINI
-25 FCYANICFAAIKGDI
+25 FCYANICFAATKGDI

-53 VKEYLIDLRTFS
+53 IKKYIIELITFS

-144 AINILDCVWIL
+144 VINILDCVWVL

-176 KISPIREQDMSLTTN
+176 KISPIREQDMSLTIN
-191 DGAVDKSQ
+191 DGATDKSQ
-199 PNWEY
+199 SNWEY
-204 AIQGQTPYIEKYT
+204 ALQGQTPYIEKYT

-239 NNMYMRTMENG
+239 GNMFIYTLQNG
-250 RVSFGLEGDSTLFI
+250 RVILGLPGNDIPFI
-264 WKFIKSNGAYY
+264 WKFIKSNGDYY
-275 LVSMMGETGK
+275 LVSMMGEAGK
-285 VLDKQGPFYV
+285 VLDNKGSSYV
-295 EMSTIGNLD
+295 EMSTIDNLD
-304 SQRWVLQKVDA
+304 SQRWVLEEI
-315 PGSNSKPST
+315 NEKPY
-324 PDNKQETD
+324 PKPDDPNGKQDDNKKE
-332 KNKDNNNNNNNNNS
+332 DNNPN
-346 GDDNQKE
+346 GD
-353 ENSNVNGKY
+353 SSKY
-362 YTVSTPCQNLLLRKA
+362 YIVSTPCQNLLLRKA

-383 VIAKMPKGS
+383 IIAKMPKGS

>member
-1 MWKEKGRDLMRKSVL
+1 MRKSVL

-25 FCYANICFAAIKGDI
+25 FCYANICFAATKGDI
-40 NGDGRIDEKDVTL
+40 NGDGRINESDRQIL
-53 VKEYLIDLRTFS
+53 S
-65 DYEFYLADMND
+65 DYLQGR
-76 DKQITLT
+76 KTLT
-83 DMVLVLRVSLGE
+83 DYETSLADI
-95 NISDGDVLGDVN
+95 NGDSIVDNRDLDILTQIAKGTYSSYGDILGDVN
-107 SDGRLDSQDYDLLL
+107 SDGRLDSQDYSLLL

-144 AINILDCVWIL
+144 AINILDCVWVL

-163 YPVEVVN
+163 YPVEMAN

-176 KISPIREQDMSLTTN
+176 KISPIREHDMSLTIN
-191 DGAVDKSQ
+191 DKGVDKSQ
-199 PNWEY
+199 PNWQY
-204 AIQGQTPYIEKYT
+204 AIQGQIPYIEKYT

-228 NGDSYAIRSKV
+228 NGDNYAIRSKV
-239 NNMYMRTMENG
+239 GNMYICTMENG
-250 RVSFGLEGDSTLFI
+250 RVIFGLAGNSIPFI

-275 LVSMMGETGK
+275 LVRGEAGK
-285 VLDKQGPFYV
+285 VLDNKGSSYV
-295 EMSTIGNLD
+295 EMSTIDNLD
-304 SQRWVLQKVDA
+304 SQRWVLEKISET
-315 PGSNSKPST
+315 PYPKPED
-324 PDNKQETD
+324 PNDKQE
-332 KNKDNNNNNNNNNS
+332 
-346 GDDNQKE
+346 E
-353 ENSNVNGKY
+353 Y

-392 KVIVTSIDNNGWAS
+392 KVIVSSIDNNGWAS

>member
-1 MWKEKGRDLMRKSVL
+1 MRKSVL
-16 VYLVLLISI
+16 VYLVLIISI
-25 FCYANICFAAIKGDI
+25 FCYANICFAATKGDI

-53 VKEYLIDLRTFS
+53 IQEYITELRTFS
-65 DYEFYLADMND
+65 DYEFYLADMNG

-83 DMVLVLRVSLGE
+83 DMALVISVSLGE
-95 NISDGDVLGDVN
+95 NISDGDILGDVN

-144 AINILDCVWIL
+144 AINILDCVWVL

-176 KISPIREQDMSLTTN
+176 KISPIREQDMSLTIN
-191 DGAVDKSQ
+191 DKGVDKSK
-199 PNWEY
+199 PNWQY
-204 AIQGQTPYIEKYT
+204 AIQGQIPYIEKYT

-228 NGDSYAIRSKV
+228 NGDNYAIRSKV
-239 NNMYMRTMENG
+239 GNMYICTMENG
-250 RVSFGLEGDSTLFI
+250 RVIFGLAGNSIPFI
-264 WKFIKSNGAYY
+264 WKFIKSNGACY
-275 LVSMMGETGK
+275 LVSMRGEAGK
-285 VLDKQGPFYV
+285 VLDNKGSSYV
-295 EMSTIGNLD
+295 EMSTIDNLD
-304 SQRWVLQKVDA
+304 SQRWVLEKI
-315 PGSNSKPST
+315 SETSSLKPEDT
-324 PDNKQETD
+324 NNKQE
-332 KNKDNNNNNNNNNS
+332 
-346 GDDNQKE
+346 E
-353 ENSNVNGKY
+353 Y

>member
-1 MWKEKGRDLMRKSVL
+1 MRKSVL
-16 VYLVLLISI
+16 VYLLLIISI
-25 FCYANICFAAIKGDI
+25 FCYANICFAATKGDI
-40 NGDGRIDEKDVTL
+40 NGDGRINEKDVTL
-53 VKEYLIDLRTFS
+53 VKEYLIDSRTFS

-95 NISDGDVLGDVN
+95 NVSDGDVLGDVN

-144 AINILDCVWIL
+144 AINILDCVWVL

-176 KISPIREQDMSLTTN
+176 KISPIREQDMSLTIN
-191 DGAVDKSQ
+191 DKGIDKSQ

-228 NGDSYAIRSKV
+228 NGDNYAIRSKV
-239 NNMYMRTMENG
+239 GNMYICAMENG
-250 RVSFGLEGDSTLFI
+250 RVILGLPGNDIPFI
-264 WKFIKSNGAYY
+264 WKFIKSNGACY
-275 LVSMMGETGK
+275 LVSMMGEAGK
-285 VLDKQGPFYV
+285 VLDNKGSSYV
-295 EMSTIGNLD
+295 EMSTIDNLD
-304 SQRWVLQKVDA
+304 SQRWVLEEI
-315 PGSNSKPST
+315 NEKPY
-324 PDNKQETD
+324 PKPDDPNGKQDDNKKE
-332 KNKDNNNNNNNNNS
+332 DNNPN
-346 GDDNQKE
+346 GD
-353 ENSNVNGKY
+353 SSKY
-362 YTVSTPCQNLLLRKA
+362 YIVSTPCQNLLLRKA

-383 VIAKMPKGS
+383 IITKMPKGS